1 MDKKLSIEI
10 VRLKAGIA
18 QAINDTDVPAC
29 VVAMVLNEF
38 LASVNALAQQQY
50 MQELNEMKEKNE
62 VNADGNSAQTR
73 GE

>member
-29 VVAMVLNEF
+29 VVAMVLNEYLTNVNE
-38 LASVNALAQQQY
+38 LAKQQY
-50 MQELNEMKEKNE
+50 MADMSEMEEKENKKH
-62 VNADGNSAQTR
+62 DNSSI
-73 GE
+73 